1 MRERERE
8 REVVAGTRHRVRS
21 LGSGQRGACTQ
32 ATDVSKAADAVFVML
47 ILSLPTA
54 QRGALTRSIRARARA
69 HARGGMDDSA
79 RALVSPFTL
88 QRSIYLLPS
97 PFVLGGILGRQ
108 SAFFLRDCFIRGIFA
123 KFLII

>member
-1 MRERERE
+1 M
-8 REVVAGTRHRVRS
+8 RS

-69 HARGGMDDSA
+69 RTGWDGRFA
-79 RALVSPFTL
+79 RALVSPFTYNAV
-88 QRSIYLLPS
+88 SISCPRFSSLAKFS
-97 PFVLGGILGRQ
+97 VVEVH
-108 SAFFLRDCFIRGIFA
+108 FLSDRLIRGIFA

>member
-1 MRERERE
+1 M
-8 REVVAGTRHRVRS
+8 VAGTRHRVRS

-54 QRGALTRSIRARARA
+54 QRGALTRSIRARARTGWDG
-69 HARGGMDDSA
+69 RFA
-79 RALVSPFTL
+79 RALVSPFTYNAV
-88 QRSIYLLPS
+88 SISCLRFSSLAKFS
-97 PFVLGGILGRQ
+97 VVKVH
-108 SAFFLRDCFIRGIFA
+108 FLSNRLIRGIFA